1 MEPHSF
7 LSSLLAQ
14 TSSPQNKND
23 SVRHHKQ
30 SEKHASN
37 KARLFSGTRAVSP
50 TPGLTD
56 PTTHAESALKIKK
69 KKKKCLRK
77 EERMK
82 GKSFL
87 SPSFRFTATTL
98 LARAS
103 SGRWLETMSHTSQWG
118 QKGMCGPEKKR
129 LREIKR
135 TFFQSF
141 QDLSG

>member
-69 KKKKCLRK
+69 KKK
-77 EERMK
+77 EMSAEG
-82 GKSFL
+82 GKNEGEVISLPFF
-87 SPSFRFTATTL
+87 PIHGDHAAGPREFR
-98 LARAS
+98 
-103 SGRWLETMSHTSQWG
+103 
-118 QKGMCGPEKKR
+118 
-129 LREIKR
+129 
-135 TFFQSF
+135 
-141 QDLSG
+141 